1 MYTEI
6 LIRYGEISIKGKNRK
21 VFESILVKNIKTFLQ
36 EFAPLNVEKTWGRMF
51 IRNIQAEQVEEM
63 IGRLKKIPGIVSVS
77 PVVKVPLDIEQV
89 KEMSVKVLAD
99 ALPLGGRFKVEAHR
113 ANKRFEFTSPE
124 INQIL
129 GAYLHT
135 HSAHPLKTDVHTPES
150 TVFVEVR
157 DEAVYLYSKIVKG
170 PGGLPIGS
178 GGRGLL
184 LLSGGIDSPVAG
196 WMGMKRGVIMDALH
210 FESYPF
216 TSERSKEKV
225 IELAR
230 ILSQYSGK
238 VRLFMGHF
246 TEIQKAIG
254 LNCPERFH
262 ITIMRRMM
270 LRMATELTRLF
281 DQKVLF
287 TGESIGQVA
296 SQTLESMEVINA
308 VTCIPVLRPLVCMDK
323 TEIITIAREIGTFET
338 SILPYEDCC
347 TVFVPADP
355 IIKPKISE
363 AEKAERNLPI
373 QVLIDQAIREST
385 LLIVRPNG
393 VEEEYK
399 IAEIMKLRENNAE

>member
-1 MYTEI
+1 MYTDI
-6 LIRYGEISIKGKNRK
+6 VIRYGEIGIKGKNRK
-21 VFESILVKNIKTFLQ
+21 IFESILIKNIRTFLQ
-36 EFAPLNVEKTWGRMF
+36 QFGQLKMEKTWGRIF
-51 IRNIQAEQVEEM
+51 IRDVEGQVDEM
-63 IGRLKKIPGIVSVS
+63 VEIMRKIPGIVSVS
-77 PVVKVPLDIEQV
+77 PVTRTPLDIEQV
-89 KEMSVKVLAD
+89 KERSLKVLED
-99 ALPLGGRFKVEAHR
+99 ALPMGGRFKVETHR
-113 ANKRFEFTSPE
+113 PNKQFALTSPE

-135 HSAHPLKTDVHTPES
+135 HAAHPLKTDVHTPEA
-150 TVFVEVR
+150 TVYVEVR
-157 DEAVYLYSKIVKG
+157 MEGVYLYSKVIKG

-230 ILSQYSGK
+230 ILATYSGK
-238 VRLFMGHF
+238 IRLFMGHF

-254 LNCPERFH
+254 LNCPERLH

-270 LRMATELTRLF
+270 LRMATEIAHRF
-281 DQKVLF
+281 GQKVLF

-308 VTCIPVLRPLVCMDK
+308 VTNIPVLRPLITTDK
-323 TEIITIAREIGTFET
+323 SDIVNIARQIGTFET
-338 SILPYEDCC
+338 SVLPYEDCC
-347 TVFVPADP
+347 TVFVPAEP
-355 IIKPKISE
+355 VTKPRLTD
-363 AEKAERNLPI
+363 AEKAEENLPI
-373 QVLIDQAIREST
+373 QQLIDEALAAST
-385 LLIVRPNG
+385 MLFITPNG
-393 VEEEYK
+393 VEKEYRL
-399 IAEIMKLRENNAE
+399 AEIGLSQE